1 MSMPSGNLITRKYTN
16 FKGVDFTDEEVSL
29 TRSPD
34 ALNIWKDYKKLGKCI
49 ETRPEL
55 EHVEEYDNT
64 IWGVF
69 FYKVG
74 NKEMKLVHC
83 GTKLYKELDGVRTEL
98 FTGLNP
104 RKSYDFIYNNIW
116 YLKDGINYLKY
127 DGETLSQVEDS
138 AYIPRTTISR
148 NPLGGGTTYEDV
160 NMLSN
165 FRRNSFV
172 GDGESKEYH
181 LDTKGLD
188 TGTNTV
194 TAVVDGTILNETT
207 DFEVNRPD
215 GIITFK
221 VAPSK
226 PLTDGQDNVEIT
238 FKKTVTGYID
248 RIKKCT
254 LLQVFDNRVFFSGN
268 QDYPN
273 TVWHSSLNDPSY
285 CSDLDY
291 YNEGLD
297 LAPVNDMVAGNNALW
312 VFKEPSQANTTIFY
326 HNPTIDSTYGKVY
339 PSTHSSISTGCIGK
353 AINFNDDICF
363 FSDRGMEAV
372 TQDITTEQVLSHR
385 SSLIDSKLLSETNY
399 KNMILEEWE
408 GYLLVFIDNKVYL
421 ADSRGDE
428 TSTKYEWFY
437 WELPVNVTCTR
448 VKDGVLYLGTN
459 EAIYKFGYDENEYKE
474 VTFTEENGEY
484 VLYGESTQAT
494 TNGYQLFDSS
504 KLPTTTHAGVTIT
517 NNNDGSLSISGKGTL
532 SEAFEVRYF
541 VSHEEFVKLF
551 KVGKLNLKTEKQTNP
566 FIYVNLYKNGV
577 FSSTILTNRWTT
589 SASFEIKQE
598 HLDEDYSLYIGFNG
612 AASTEIAEG
621 TIKPMLYQDGN
632 GTWERFT
639 GGDPNPTPD
648 YPSEIVNTYK
658 AGKYR
663 TVIDGKQY
671 RFELTDDLR
680 SAGTFKDK
688 LYLNNNKL
696 TLEKNVGEIVFGS
709 PQAFYSGTLFNTPC
723 QYGVYLIN
731 DAKKMSRNYEFISN
745 KIAHTKESFNKYAGY
760 LNEAS
765 IIALTDTEDTVENF
779 SSKFV
784 GSIVYYPL
792 ALPITTNIDYLAS
805 PLSYWT
811 TPLDEFNYPQYQKTT
826 NKRGCVTDI
835 QGEDITISTRIDDG
849 NFEDIVT
856 HEIIKNYVVNRIK
869 KKKWKG
875 IQLKFSSHR
884 PFELYSSTLES
895 YIGGYLKR

>member
-1 MSMPSGNLITRKYTN
+1 MSTVSGSLITRNYAN

-34 ALNIWKDYKKLGKCI
+34 ALNIWKDYKQLGKCI

-55 EHVEEYDNT
+55 ELVNEYDNT

-69 FYKVG
+69 FYKAG

-104 RKSYDFIYNNIW
+104 RKSYDFVDNNIW

-138 AYIPRTTISR
+138 AFIPTTTISR
-148 NPLGGGTTYEDV
+148 NPLGGGTTFQDV
-160 NMLSN
+160 NMMSAY
-165 FRRNSFV
+165 RKNSFV
-172 GDGESKEYH
+172 GDGESKVYH
-181 LDTKGLD
+181 LDAKGLD

-194 TAVVDGTILNETT
+194 AAVVDGIILNETT

-226 PLTDGQDNVEIT
+226 PLTDGQDNVVIT
-238 FKKTVTGYID
+238 FKKTVTGYAD

-273 TVWHSSLNDPSY
+273 TVWHSSLNDPTY

-297 LAPVNDMVAGNNALW
+297 LSPVKDMVAGNNALW

-326 HNPTIDSTYGKVY
+326 HNPTIDSEYGKVY
-339 PSTHSSISTGCIGK
+339 PSSHSSISTGCIGR
-353 AINFNDDICF
+353 AINFSDDICF

-385 SSLIDSKLLSETNY
+385 SSLIDSKLLAETNY

-421 ADSRGDE
+421 ADSRGDQ

-437 WELPVNVTCTR
+437 WELPINITCTR

-459 EAIYKFGYDENEYKE
+459 EAIYKLGYDENEYTE
-474 VTFTEENGEY
+474 VTFTKGTNEY
-484 VLYGESTQAT
+484 YLEGESKQ
-494 TNGYQLFDSS
+494 D
-504 KLPTTTHAGVTIT
+504 
-517 NNNDGSLSISGKGTL
+517 
-532 SEAFEVRYF
+532 
-541 VSHEEFVKLF
+541 EE
-551 KVGKLNLKTEKQTNP
+551 
-566 FIYVNLYKNGV
+566 
-577 FSSTILTNRWTT
+577 
-589 SASFEIKQE
+589 
-598 HLDEDYSLYIGFNG
+598 
-612 AASTEIAEG
+612 
-621 TIKPMLYQDGN
+621 GN
-632 GTWERFT
+632 
-639 GGDPNPTPD
+639 
-648 YPSEIVNTYK
+648 IVNTYK
-658 AGKYR
+658 SGKYK
-663 TVIDGKQY
+663 TIIDGIQY
-671 RFELTDDLR
+671 RFLLDEDLK
-680 SAGTFKDK
+680 SVGEIKDK
-688 LYLNNNKL
+688 LYLDL
-696 TLEKNVGEIVFGS
+696 TGLHLIRYSENDITIIDLKYLE
-709 PQAFYSGTLFNTPC
+709 
-723 QYGVYLIN
+723 
-731 DAKKMSRNYEFISN
+731 
-745 KIAHTKESFNKYAGY
+745 
-760 LNEAS
+760 
-765 IIALTDTEDTVENF
+765 
-779 SSKFV
+779 
-784 GSIVYYPL
+784 
-792 ALPITTNIDYLAS
+792 S

-811 TPLDEFNYPQYQKTT
+811 TPYDEFNYPNYQKTT

-835 QGEDITISTRIDDG
+835 NGTNITISTRIDDG
-849 NFEDIVT
+849 NFENIVT
-856 HEIIKNYVVNRIK
+856 HENIKNYVVNRIK

-875 IQLKFSSHR
+875 IQLRFSSHR
-884 PFELYSSTLES
+884 PFKLYSSTLES